1 MNARYKKPLV
11 WTNRAKRIY
20 VTAMILCVVIIVA
33 GWFIYHDLYLI
44 SFLTVALYVCSHI
57 VIMAANIVLRPVEKH
72 INDGYYN
79 DAARILKSM
88 NELTVIGIT
97 GSYGKTSTKH
107 YLHRILSEKY
117 NVLMTPGSY
126 NTTMG
131 VIRTVRE
138 MMKPYTEVFIC
149 EMGAKNIGDIKEICD
164 LVHPRIGVVTA
175 VGEQHLESFKSIEN
189 VQRTKFELVDALPA
203 DGMAFVN

>member
-149 EMGAKNIGDIKEICD
+149 EMGAKNIGDIKKYATWCI
-164 LVHPRIGVVTA
+164 RA
-175 VGEQHLESFKSIEN
+175 
-189 VQRTKFELVDALPA
+189 
-203 DGMAFVN
+203 